1 MQLMEDAREC
11 PGTAALAAS
20 WVLVFVLMIL
30 VQRHLG
36 IQVPGGAMG
45 DPLPASTIVSHRFG
59 DMTWAEVRRGEVW
72 RAVTATFVHFGLIHV
87 SLNVLGLINLGRL
100 IEPWYRT
107 GPFLAIC
114 LAIGGLGN
122 LAGGAIRQVAAAS
135 RPWLSSTAVCRHWPG
150 LLDRLIPGGPA
161 GPSQIPSGG
170 GSTILLGLLALGA
183 VVGWRSR
190 TRIGLF
196 LSRQMTVLIVL
207 TGVLGLAMYKLVD
220 NYGHLGGAIVG
231 AAIGLAHRPLV
242 RLADRPA
249 FRRLAWASAGLV
261 MAACLVAAAR
271 DDRFE
276 VDRNRRVVE
285 IFTRAQAAETVLV
298 DLNRLYGLYGRSI
311 LRSEYFREPNF
322 ALDAVAV
329 SALLEAGPKFPPAS
343 QPDPVQL
350 PKDRAELEE
359 VLGRLGRDPTDR
371 WGEAVA
377 RDIARLRELARA
389 TLQDSPRYDQAYEF
403 VVCWRSAVRAID
415 RDLARSRA
423 RMMELD
429 AVVRQTR

>member
-1 MQLMEDAREC
+1 MEDVREC
-11 PGTAALAAS
+11 PGTAALSAS
-20 WVLVFVLMIL
+20 WVLVFVLMLL
-30 VQRHLG
+30 VQWRLG
-36 IQVPGGAMG
+36 IQVPRGAMG
-45 DPLPASTIVSHRFG
+45 DPLPMSTLVSHRFG

-72 RAVTATFVHFGLIHV
+72 RLVTATFVHFGLIHV
-87 SLNVLGLINLGRL
+87 ALNVLGLINLGRL

-107 GPFLAIC
+107 GPFLAVC

-122 LAGGAIRQVAAAS
+122 LTGGVLRQLAAAS
-135 RPWLSSTAVCRHWPG
+135 RPWLSSTAVVRHWPG
-150 LLDRLIPGGPA
+150 LLDRFIPGGPA
-161 GPSQIPSGG
+161 GPAMIPSGG

-196 LSRQMTVLIVL
+196 LGKQMFVLIVL
-207 TGVLGLAMYKLVD
+207 TGVLGILMYKLVD

-231 AAIGLAHRPLV
+231 AAIGFVHRPLI
-242 RLADRPA
+242 RLAERRT
-249 FRRLAWASAGLV
+249 FRRLAWGSVALV
-261 MAACLVAAAR
+261 MVTCLVAAVR

-285 IFTRAQAAETVLV
+285 VVTRAQAAETVLN

-329 SALLEAGPKFPPAS
+329 GFLLEQGPKLSPMS
-343 QPDPVQL
+343 KPDPEQVAR
-350 PKDRAELEE
+350 DRAELEE
-359 VLGRLGRDPTDR
+359 VLDRLGRTPTDL

-377 RDIARLRELARA
+377 RDIARLRELARS
-389 TLQDSPRYDQAYEF
+389 TLQDGPRYDQAYEF
-403 VVCWRSAVRAID
+403 VVCWRSAVKAIAED
-415 RDLARSRA
+415 ITRLNA

-429 AVVRQTR
+429 AIVRQTR